1 MKIIRALIF
10 LFILINPSYSKAG
23 IKIEDATQCYA
34 ISVTY
39 AYILDSTFNIIF
51 EVTDKMSIQEKENFM
66 KLYNKKSYFK
76 DHAVRVAE
84 EFKNLGVSKL
94 IMNGKSVNDA
104 NLIVEDK
111 ANLFKNKQLIYDPN
125 KISAETYMNTLESL
139 FNNCTHRYH
148 NEFIKK

>member
-104 NLIVEDK
+104 NLIIEDK
-111 ANLFKNKQLIYDPN
+111 ANLFKNKQLIYDRN
-125 KISAETYMNTLESL
+125 KISAETYLKTLESL
-139 FNNCTHRYH
+139 FNNCTDRYH